1 MAWKISVP
9 ISSKNAS
16 RRGVIY
22 LLNYYLSSF
31 SNQFSLFRK
40 EEAPVSE
47 EAAAP
52 STPMM
57 DEAAAPSTPMVN
69 EAAKLPGR
77 GSFAR
82 KPPNKRIRSRVDE
95 SNTIDSNKKMLHLR
109 ATPIK

>member
-1 MAWKISVP
+1 M
-9 ISSKNAS
+9 
-16 RRGVIY
+16 
-22 LLNYYLSSF
+22 LNYYLSSF

-40 EEAPVSE
+40 EDTPVSE

-57 DEAAAPSTPMVN
+57 DDAAAPSTPMMN

-77 GSFAR
+77 SSSAR

-95 SNTIDSNKKMLHLR
+95 SNLIDSYKTMLHLR
-109 ATPIK
+109 ATPTK